1 MARCEI
7 QDDADWAESF
17 AARDLLYLI
26 RRIRATHIA
35 RQSGNP
41 GQDMERVRAVWA
53 TIRIY
58 PQETRFAFRKRVED
72 YQTQRTAVGLL
83 EIPDGELVI
92 GILNRLDMNR
102 YAPLVTDY
110 LDNERRGIAEL
121 PELPSTIWEEIED
134 TQVIRFRGTPGVS
147 LHGVYLSRADD
158 ATDRGRG
165 PGRGPGRG
173 RGGRGRSGRGRGRG
187 RDSIDAVASAT
198 TDSIKP
204 SDIICWTCG
213 KKGHRSMTCPTKT
226 VHFADSTSDTSVFL
240 TTVLDFSPIA
250 EDETTPDVPVFENVV
265 PVLLSTRETL
275 PNNALMLDTQSA
287 IHLVRDED
295 ILGNITRA
303 AKPIIVQGITGPT
316 IHIDLEGT
324 IDKLGVTAYYNPKV
338 SANILSYHKLQESHI
353 VTYHEDDNTFLATP
367 LLVGPKL
374 LFTCIKGHNVL
385 DLNDL
390 LHVYMTATSL
400 KALKYS
406 KRQLLSARLAYDF
419 IVRMGFISYKSAAEV
434 AQQGSIANLG
444 FTRADL
450 VNAQDIYG
458 TPAAY
463 QLGQGTQKSAQ
474 PSSDDPIPLH
484 ESVAQEL
491 EVDLFYFLGQV
502 FFLSISVLLGL
513 IMVTH
518 LGPGIDRTK
527 DKSNSDR
534 QGDGSRAKAGQSL
547 LTHIQQYHE
556 KGFFIKRVTSDG
568 EPSIKAGRSE
578 VERLGVE
585 LNILGHGSH
594 TPHAEAAIRHIKKKQ
609 DRQKSASLSLSL
621 QS

>member
-1 MARCEI
+1 
-7 QDDADWAESF
+7 
-17 AARDLLYLI
+17 
-26 RRIRATHIA
+26 
-35 RQSGNP
+35 
-41 GQDMERVRAVWA
+41 
-53 TIRIY
+53 
-58 PQETRFAFRKRVED
+58 
-72 YQTQRTAVGLL
+72 
-83 EIPDGELVI
+83 
-92 GILNRLDMNR
+92 
-102 YAPLVTDY
+102 
-110 LDNERRGIAEL
+110 
-121 PELPSTIWEEIED
+121 
-134 TQVIRFRGTPGVS
+134 
-147 LHGVYLSRADD
+147 
-158 ATDRGRG
+158 
-165 PGRGPGRG
+165 
-173 RGGRGRSGRGRGRG
+173 
-187 RDSIDAVASAT
+187 
-198 TDSIKP
+198 
-204 SDIICWTCG
+204 
-213 KKGHRSMTCPTKT
+213 
-226 VHFADSTSDTSVFL
+226 
-240 TTVLDFSPIA
+240 
-250 EDETTPDVPVFENVV
+250 
-265 PVLLSTRETL
+265 
-275 PNNALMLDTQSA
+275 
-287 IHLVRDED
+287 
-295 ILGNITRA
+295 
-303 AKPIIVQGITGPT
+303 
-316 IHIDLEGT
+316 
-324 IDKLGVTAYYNPKV
+324 
-338 SANILSYHKLQESHI
+338 
-353 VTYHEDDNTFLATP
+353 
-367 LLVGPKL
+367 
-374 LFTCIKGHNVL
+374 
-385 DLNDL
+385 
-390 LHVYMTATSL
+390 MTATSL

-568 EPSIKAGRSE
+568 EPSIKAVRSE